1 MIKNE
6 KQYNITRKKLS
17 EIDGIVKEYTQKKKL
32 TPQHEMYLASLQ
44 MMQKRMQQEI
54 KDYETLKIKGLQLR
68 RKISVAQI
76 PDILIEHKIAQHLSQ
91 KEYAS
96 ILGIKEQQLQR
107 YEAENYASVSLK
119 KLLQFMERSNLKI
132 ELSVT
137 AL

>member
-32 TPQHEMYLASLQ
+32 TPQNEMYLASLQ
-44 MMQKRMQQEI
+44 MMQERMQQEI
-54 KDYETLKIKGLQLR
+54 KDYETLKNKGLRLR

-119 KLLQFMERSNLKI
+119 KLLQFMERSNLNI
-132 ELSVT
+132 QLSVT